1 RGGGLARAGGAAGG
15 GGGGRGG
22 GGGGRRP
29 ARAPPAPPQRRWFG
43 VNPAGPKPT
52 QIARSDIRGF
62 ALERVDGQQRLY
74 LDRGADRVEIGA
86 GLRESDR
93 EWLVAVLQRG
103 HAPNEAPHLT
113 PAAG

>member
-29 ARAPPAPPQRRWFG
+29 ARSPAGPPQRRWFG

-74 LDRGADRVEIGA
+74 LDRGAGRVEIGA
-86 GLRESDR
+86 GLRGADR
-93 EWLVAVLQRG
+93 EGLVAGRPEG
-103 HAPNEAPHLT
+103 RPPPEALPLT
-113 PAAG
+113 PAAV